1 MKQLS
6 VFWGMERKRK
16 TKPQEEK
23 NEIDQYSRMDC
34 KIQGTCRQVSGSTR
48 NVYNVRE
55 LLVLRIHRN
64 FRWMSSTSA
73 GRRILHFGLNRRI
86 IIQSESC
93 DFTVGNILPH
103 NDQS

>member
-16 TKPQEEK
+16 TKYKEEK
-23 NEIDQYSRMDC
+23 TKLI
-34 KIQGTCRQVSGSTR
+34 STAGWTAKFR
-48 NVYNVRE
+48 VPADRFQEVPVMFIVRE
-55 LLVLRIHRN
+55 LLVMRIHRS

-93 DFTVGNILPH
+93 NFTVGNILPH